1 VRNDSRPE
9 RNNLSLWVL
18 WKPRYRNCG
27 AESVFQDSPKLPPR
41 YKNPAFWLVR
51 MLLAVVGG
59 GLALAY
65 DITKPLLAANIGA
78 ATPLII
84 KAFSEGVRPSIPPPP
99 PGV

>member
-1 VRNDSRPE
+1 
-9 RNNLSLWVL
+9 
-18 WKPRYRNCG
+18 
-27 AESVFQDSPKLPPR
+27 
-41 YKNPAFWLVR
+41 

-84 KAFSEGVRPSIPPPP
+84 KAFSEGIRPSIPPS
-99 PGV
+99 PGL